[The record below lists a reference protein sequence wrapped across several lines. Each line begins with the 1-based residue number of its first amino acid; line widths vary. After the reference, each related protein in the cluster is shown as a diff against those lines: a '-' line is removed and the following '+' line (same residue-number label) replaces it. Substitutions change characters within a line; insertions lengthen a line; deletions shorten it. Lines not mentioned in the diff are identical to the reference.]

1 MKISKE
7 DIELIRKM
15 EEIGKRGYFVD
26 SVQLTNLYNKVLEKR
41 VNPTNCSAC
50 LKSRLRELV
59 DALNRFERLSQKAE
73 EASKPEEPATT
84 KEEENKPVKTKS
96 KK

>member
-1 MKISKE
+1 
-7 DIELIRKM
+7 M

-73 EASKPEEPATT
+73 EASKPAEPAPVP
-84 KEEENKPVKTKS
+84 EEENNKPKA
-96 KK
+96 KKKK

>member
-1 MKISKE
+1 MIISKE

-59 DALNRFERLSQKAE
+59 DALNRFERLSQKVE
-73 EASKPEEPATT
+73 EATKSEEPVTVPQ
-84 KEEENKPVKTKS
+84 EENKPVKTK
-96 KK
+96 KKK